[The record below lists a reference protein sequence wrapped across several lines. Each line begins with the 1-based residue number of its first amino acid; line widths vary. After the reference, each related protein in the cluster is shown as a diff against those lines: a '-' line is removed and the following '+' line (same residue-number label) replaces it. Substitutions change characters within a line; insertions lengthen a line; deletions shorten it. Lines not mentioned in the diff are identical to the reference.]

1 MEEHEIEVT
10 QYENLNKDVGHFS
23 LEGIFDDVK
32 YGVWQYLVDPLRQML
47 MEGNAKGYSASKLK
61 LPAIT
66 PCALFNGRRIQ
77 PNILRY
83 NQIIIL
89 DFDKMTPEEMKR
101 LKTLI
106 CLCLYTYACF
116 VSPSGNGL
124 KVFVRVSTCA
134 EQHKMAFLAVQQ
146 FYMALTGFEID
157 PSGKDVTRLCFV
169 SYDPDLYYN
178 PNAVVFV
185 PLEGE
190 IQTWPPAAPDKPVL
204 GDEKKNES
212 NIGNEGNVGAANG
225 NAIENQNNEN
235 GRPQGRPLHFQQL
248 PDKLSDGSESSKD
261 IPSWATHQPVS
272 RSDSNSDYDKIQRCK
287 DYVERHCSFVV
298 GQRHTYVFALAIQF
312 RCRGFDES
320 FTLSELLRDYNFDEK
335 EVRSCVKYAFS
346 YVWVNDPLYGN
357 GRPQGKYTVEPAIGN
372 EGNVGAALVAAH
384 GDAIENQ
391 KNENGRPQ
399 GRPLHFQQSPAQN
412 LPAQDTNDEKADT
425 KPDDPTKEKRR
436 PGRKRY
442 EIKKVEYLISQWYE
456 TRYNVVTGVIE
467 WRHRNSNEA
476 FRRLEDHEEN
486 SMFRWLHHAEQ
497 KIPIQTLH
505 NLINSDYS
513 PDFNPFIAYA
523 HGLPLWDGVTDYIS
537 QISATVKATDEEYW
551 TFCFRKWF
559 VAYAVSLINDEIINH
574 TVIVFVGIQGV
585 GKSSWMKLLVPKAL
599 RNYLGTAALQTDSKD
614 TAIQLTECA
623 LIILDE
629 MENLNRH
636 DLASFKELITRP
648 EIRIRRPYGR
658 NSENLPHRASFIASV
673 NYQQI
678 LTDPSGSRRYLC
690 QKVLSLDY
698 KHQINIDL
706 AMAQAYALYKRGFK
720 FWFDQEEIHELNE
733 RNEDFMSKSVE
744 EELIELWF
752 RPVTKEEFL
761 NRSTLKWGI
770 NILLMTATQIAIKLM
785 EKAKVTL
792 LDNTLVKIGKAMHK
806 LKYERVRKKN
816 NYFYL
821 VRMVDFEAVE
831 RDSRTLEDIET
842 VPKPVDPVDPEAL
855 KKEQE
860 ENEQIIR
867 LEEDL
872 SDNSPV
878 DDLPF

>member
-89 DFDKMTPEEMKR
+89 DFDKMTPEELKR

-190 IQTWPPAAPDKPVL
+190 IQSWPQAAPDKPVL
-204 GDEKKNES
+204 GDE
-212 NIGNEGNVGAANG
+212 NIKE
-225 NAIENQNNEN
+225 
-235 GRPQGRPLHFQQL
+235 
-248 PDKLSDGSESSKD
+248 
-261 IPSWATHQPVS
+261 IPSWATHKPIHPKGA
-272 RSDSNSDYDKIQRCK
+272 NSDYDKIQRCK

-357 GRPQGKYTVEPAIGN
+357 GRPQG
-372 EGNVGAALVAAH
+372 
-384 GDAIENQ
+384 
-391 KNENGRPQ
+391 
-399 GRPLHFQQSPAQN
+399 RPLHFQQSPAQN

-436 PGRKRY
+436 PGR
-442 EIKKVEYLISQWYE
+442 SG
-456 TRYNVVTGVIE
+456 TGKDQ
-467 WRHRNSNEA
+467 S
-476 FRRLEDHEEN
+476 
-486 SMFRWLHHAEQ
+486 
-497 KIPIQTLH
+497 
-505 NLINSDYS
+505 S
-513 PDFNPFIAYA
+513 PP
-523 HGLPLWDGVTDYIS
+523 
-537 QISATVKATDEEYW
+537 
-551 TFCFRKWF
+551 
-559 VAYAVSLINDEIINH
+559 
-574 TVIVFVGIQGV
+574 
-585 GKSSWMKLLVPKAL
+585 
-599 RNYLGTAALQTDSKD
+599 AAP
-614 TAIQLTECA
+614 A
-623 LIILDE
+623 
-629 MENLNRH
+629 
-636 DLASFKELITRP
+636 
-648 EIRIRRPYGR
+648 RRP
-658 NSENLPHRASFIASV
+658 PIAGA
-673 NYQQI
+673 
-678 LTDPSGSRRYLC
+678 PRPGKKRR
-690 QKVLSLDY
+690 
-698 KHQINIDL
+698 
-706 AMAQAYALYKRGFK
+706 RG
-720 FWFDQEEIHELNE
+720 
-733 RNEDFMSKSVE
+733 
-744 EELIELWF
+744 
-752 RPVTKEEFL
+752 P
-761 NRSTLKWGI
+761 
-770 NILLMTATQIAIKLM
+770 
-785 EKAKVTL
+785 
-792 LDNTLVKIGKAMHK
+792 
-806 LKYERVRKKN
+806 
-816 NYFYL
+816 
-821 VRMVDFEAVE
+821 
-831 RDSRTLEDIET
+831 
-842 VPKPVDPVDPEAL
+842 
-855 KKEQE
+855 
-860 ENEQIIR
+860 
-867 LEEDL
+867 
-872 SDNSPV
+872 
-878 DDLPF
+878 